1 MAEEQQPSNNI
12 KSPNVTLKN
21 EQFQQLLVAAQ
32 GSNNNQNNNNGNRN
46 SPNSCSHKEFMNC
59 KPPSYKGTEGPI
71 ELNHWFEK
79 MESVFRLCNC
89 GEADKVKYATGN
101 LSGGAL
107 TWWTAYAGT
116 VGWTATLAIPWE
128 TLKIMLAGKYCPR
141 NQVQKFKVEFW
152 ELRMKNL
159 EVEEYSNRFLEL
171 AALCPSM
178 VTPESKKIE
187 KYIIGLPPQI
197 QGNVIAAGKETIE
210 ATMLMTQ
217 NLVMAARRNAK
228 EKQTEVKA
236 TDNKIKFEPTQ
247 GTGQNS
253 NKKVGDTTKSGYI
266 GTKPL
271 CNRCD
276 RHHYGFCTAVC
287 GKCKKIGHSAKNCKV
302 GLSTTNRNQTVP
314 TCFGCGEKGH
324 YKTNC
329 PKNNT
334 PTTGNAKG
342 RAFLMTAEEARDD
355 DDVIAGSFDVVLG
368 MNWLSPM
375 KVGIQCFDKTINI
388 PLETGEI
395 LVIQGDKSG
404 SKLNLISC
412 IKTRKYLMKG
422 CQAIL
427 AHIKEVKPD
436 EWRIEDVPVVKDF
449 PETVQFLG
457 HVVDSDGIHVDPVKI
472 SAIQN
477 WETPKNAKHI
487 PKIREAQLEAIKQE
501 NIKHEGPSGFENQLQ
516 IKENGTWYYNNRIWG
531 CDIISPVWDKDFE
544 LMCDASDFVLGVVLG
559 QRVDQHFRPIYHV
572 SKMLNGAQLNYTT
585 TENEL
590 LVVVFAFD
598 KFRSYLVLSKTIVY
612 TDHPA
617 LKYLF
622 QKQNT
627 D

>member
-1 MAEEQQPSNNI
+1 
-12 KSPNVTLKN
+12 
-21 EQFQQLLVAAQ
+21 
-32 GSNNNQNNNNGNRN
+32 
-46 SPNSCSHKEFMNC
+46 
-59 KPPSYKGTEGPI
+59 
-71 ELNHWFEK
+71 

-116 VGWTATLAIPWE
+116 VGWTAALAIPWE
-128 TLKIMLAGKYCPR
+128 TLKTMLAGKYCPR
-141 NQVQKFKVEFW
+141 NQVLKFEVEFW

-210 ATMLMTQ
+210 TTMLMTQ
-217 NLVMAARRNAK
+217 NLVMAVRRNAK

-236 TDNKIKFEPTQ
+236 TDKKRKFEPTQ
-247 GTGQNS
+247 GTCQNS
-253 NKKVGDTTKSGYI
+253 NKKVGDTIKSGYI

-271 CNRCD
+271 CNHCD

-302 GLSTTNRNQTVP
+302 GLPTINTNQTGP
-314 TCFGCGEKGH
+314 TCFCYGEKGH

-334 PTTGNAKG
+334 ATTGNAKG
-342 RAFLMTAEEARDD
+342 RAFVMTAEEARDD
-355 DDVIAGSFDVVLG
+355 DDVITGTFLVNNCYASVLFDTGADRSYVSTEFCALFDENPQNLDTKCLVEMANRKFIKVDRMYKECNLTLANKNFKVDLLPVELGRFDVVLG
-368 MNWLSPM
+368 MDWLSPM

-412 IKTRKYLMKG
+412 IKT
-422 CQAIL
+422 
-427 AHIKEVKPD
+427 
-436 EWRIEDVPVVKDF
+436 
-449 PETVQFLG
+449 
-457 HVVDSDGIHVDPVKI
+457 
-472 SAIQN
+472 
-477 WETPKNAKHI
+477 
-487 PKIREAQLEAIKQE
+487 
-501 NIKHEGPSGFENQLQ
+501 
-516 IKENGTWYYNNRIWG
+516 
-531 CDIISPVWDKDFE
+531 
-544 LMCDASDFVLGVVLG
+544 
-559 QRVDQHFRPIYHV
+559 
-572 SKMLNGAQLNYTT
+572 
-585 TENEL
+585 
-590 LVVVFAFD
+590 
-598 KFRSYLVLSKTIVY
+598 
-612 TDHPA
+612 
-617 LKYLF
+617 
-622 QKQNT
+622 
-627 D
+627 